1 MISKTTRSFRERFAS
16 LPPEIQQQARAA
28 YNRFRQDPTHP
39 SLHFKLVQRRG
50 LTLHSARVG
59 LHYRALA
66 YEDGGSLY
74 WFWIGPHAEYD
85 HLLDRMSDTPALK
98 GGACV

>member
-1 MISKTTRSFRERFAS
+1 MRFSSKHEKHITAFSKIPRI
-16 LPPEIQQQARAA
+16 P
-28 YNRFRQDPTHP
+28 P
-39 SLHFKLVQRRG
+39 SLHFKVMKRRG

-66 YEDGGSLY
+66 YEDGDSLY

-85 HLLDRMSDTPALK
+85 HLLDRL
-98 GGACV
+98 